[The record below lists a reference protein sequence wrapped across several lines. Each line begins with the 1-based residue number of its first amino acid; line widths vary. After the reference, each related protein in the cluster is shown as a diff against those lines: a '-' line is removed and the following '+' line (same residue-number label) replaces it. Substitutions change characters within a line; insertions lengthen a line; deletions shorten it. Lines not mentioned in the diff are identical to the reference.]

1 MPATSNTF
9 AASQAPSREPYRVR
23 TPNARSK
30 LTNGTRGMVLPG
42 VDQRSA
48 IARRFRDVMC
58 SVISDAGGID
68 SLSEAKLQLIRRFSA
83 LVVQAEAMEAAFAEG
98 QPFDFD
104 AHARISST
112 LVRLATRIGLKRV
125 ARDVTP
131 IPSVAD
137 YLAHVRGQGS
147 GGSEDGSET

>member
-1 MPATSNTF
+1 MPA
-9 AASQAPSREPYRVR
+9 ASPRNGIGQPNPGRAFRVR

-68 SLSEAKLQLIRRFSA
+68 RLSEAKLQLIRRFSA
-83 LVVQAEAMEAAFAEG
+83 LVVQAETMEAAFVEG
-98 QPFDFD
+98 KPFDFD

-112 LVRLATRIGLKRV
+112 LVRLATRIGLKR
-125 ARDVTP
+125 AIKDIT
-131 IPSVAD
+131 PSVED
-137 YLAHVRGQGS
+137 YVRHINEQS
-147 GGSEDGSET
+147 AEAEA